1 MDPDAF
7 GKRKIQH
14 CCRCG
19 TLDVSIFGY
28 FTYAPILRGFF
39 VLLVAGALF
48 PLTGVF
54 VLRLNLIT
62 LRFMLM
68 HGTLLG
74 GAIALGFGL
83 NPLLIGIVLNVLL
96 VLVVSQL
103 SLISGRNAGHI
114 TTFFMVL
121 TIGLAFI
128 VIYKMQV
135 PAKDALSILWGNLYA
150 MSGSDVLF
158 TMLFCFLSLLF
169 VLILYRR
176 LKAVIFSREIAFSS
190 GVRDKLIYNAILVL
204 TGLTIAFAM
213 RLIGALLL
221 DALLLL
227 PAIVASFFAKSTK
240 GVFLIAGVLGFVSS
254 LSGFF
259 VSLALDIPAS
269 SAVTVVAAV
278 ILGAGVIIKKRRKI
292 KQ

>member
-1 MDPDAF
+1 M
-7 GKRKIQH
+7 
-14 CCRCG
+14 
-19 TLDVSIFGY
+19 SIFSY
-28 FTYAPILRGFF
+28 FTYAPILRGFL

-83 NPLLIGIVLNVLL
+83 NPLLIGIILNVLL
-96 VLVVSQL
+96 VLAVSRL
-103 SLISGRNAGHI
+103 SLISGRNTGHI

-158 TMLFCFLSLLF
+158 TMMFCLLSLLF
-169 VLILYRR
+169 VLVLYRR

-190 GVRDKLIYNAILVL
+190 GVRDKLIYNSILIL